1 MASLVPSSP
10 ILRFGPFELD
20 AAAGRLLKSGI
31 PIRLQPQPFRV
42 LQLLIERADQV
53 VTREEIQQCVWGDST
68 FVDFENGINFSIN
81 HIRGAL
87 CDSAE
92 KPRYIETIPRRGYR
106 FIGTLVSPTDHAA
119 SVAAAAPGQV
129 YEWPVDRGSVA
140 AVSAGE
146 SAARP
151 SAISVGRGTYLLA
164 ALGLT
169 LAIAG
174 VIAWQWHN
182 RQRVTPIRSLAV
194 LPLENLSGDPAQDY
208 LADGMTDQLITDLG
222 QLGSLRVI
230 SRTSVMQY
238 KGARKPLPQ
247 IARELDVDA
256 VIEGTVLRSG
266 SDVRIMVRLIE
277 APTDKRLWAQA
288 YDGSLRDVMVLEDEV
303 ARAIA
308 NRIRIKLTSEQE
320 ALLRR
325 DRVVDPEAYED
336 YVKGHYFWDKRTRG
350 DLEKAITYFQ
360 RAIERDSN
368 YALAHAGLAQSYA
381 LLAGYDLPGRD
392 TVAIAEAE
400 AKKALELDPNLAEPQ
415 VTLGL
420 IAENHR
426 WEFGDAERR
435 YKLVTELHPNYAT
448 GHHWLGEAYLVAGRF
463 PEALAELQRAHEL
476 DPLSLMI
483 SADAGSVFCFAQQ
496 YDRCLD
502 QLGHILDLDPNF
514 AGAHEWRALAYEG
527 KGMFPE
533 AVLET
538 QAARRGNDTP
548 HTLALL
554 AHARAQSGDQLE
566 ARRLLRELNE
576 RSASEYINPWNF
588 ALVHAGLGDKEA
600 TLRWLEKSYQAR
612 SPEVINLKIDFR
624 FDLVRSDQRF
634 QDLLLRIGI
643 PG

>member
-10 ILRFGPFELD
+10 NLRFGPFELD
-20 AAAGRLLKSGI
+20 AAAGRLLNSGI
-31 PIRLQPQPFRV
+31 PIKLQPQPFRV
-42 LQLLIERADQV
+42 LQLLIEHSDRL

-68 FVDFENGINFSIN
+68 FVDFEHGINFSIN
-81 HIRGAL
+81 QIRGAL
-87 CDSAE
+87 CDDAE
-92 KPRYIETIPRRGYR
+92 KPRYIETSPRRGYR
-106 FIGTLVSPTDHAA
+106 FIGKLANPTDAHVT
-119 SVAAAAPGQV
+119 SVAASGQV
-129 YEWPVDRGSVA
+129 YEWPVNRGSVA
-140 AVSAGE
+140 AKPAAE
-146 SAARP
+146 SAALPGAFFVR
-151 SAISVGRGTYLLA
+151 RRTYWMA
-164 ALGLT
+164 ALGVT

-174 VIAWQWHN
+174 AIAWQWHN
-182 RQRVTPIRSLAV
+182 RQRATPMRSLAV

-208 LADGMTDQLITDLG
+208 LADGTTDQLITDLG

-247 IARELDVDA
+247 IARELDVDG
-256 VIEGTVLRSG
+256 VIEGTVLKSG
-266 SDVRIMVRLIE
+266 NDVRVTVRLIE
-277 APTDKRLWAQA
+277 AQTDKRLWAHA
-288 YDGSLRDVMVLEDEV
+288 YDGSLSDVMVLEDEA

-308 NRIRIKLTSEQE
+308 DQIRIKLTSEQQ

-336 YVKGHYFWDKRTRG
+336 YVKGRYFWDKRTRG
-350 DLEKAITYFQ
+350 DLEKSITYFQ
-360 RAIERDSN
+360 QAIQRDPK

-381 LLAGYDLPGRD
+381 LLAGYDLPGPD
-392 TVAIAEAE
+392 TVVIAESE

-426 WEFGDAERR
+426 WEFREAERR

-496 YDRCLD
+496 YDRCLN
-502 QLGHILDLDPNF
+502 QLGHILELDPNF

-538 QAARRGNDTP
+538 QAARRGDDAP

-554 AHARAQSGDQLE
+554 AHAYAESGDRLE

-576 RSASEYINPWNF
+576 RSASEYVNPWDF
-588 ALVHAGLGDKEA
+588 ALVHAGLGEKEP
-600 TLRWLEKSYQAR
+600 TLHWLEKSYQAR
-612 SPEVINLKIDFR
+612 SPEMINLKIDFR
-624 FDLVRSDQRF
+624 FDLLRSDHRF
-634 QDLLLRIGI
+634 QDLLLRIGL
-643 PG
+643 PA